1 MDDFATKKFS
11 GISKMAL
18 FCPVQIKFDALFFG
32 NFSHSAFKYAC
43 FFL

>member
-11 GISKMAL
+11 RMSKMAL
-18 FCPVQIKFDALFFG
+18 FSLVQIKFDALFFG
-32 NFSHSAFKYAC
+32 IGMHSAFKYAC